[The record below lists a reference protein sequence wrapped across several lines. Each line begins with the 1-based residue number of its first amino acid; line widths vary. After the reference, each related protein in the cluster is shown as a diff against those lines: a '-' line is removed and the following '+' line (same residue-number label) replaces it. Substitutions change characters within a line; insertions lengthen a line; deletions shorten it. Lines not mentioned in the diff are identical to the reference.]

1 MSSDFGMG
9 PVVSARRKYT
19 DNFGFSALII
29 IGIFVMQGLPNF
41 LTRDLVTPNSTLS
54 IFHCLRPMGVG
65 PIRDGETIESLLSIA
80 YSDIDDFM
88 IVSRCWSPA
97 VGGRIITMV
106 AFLNIGAAVRSY
118 DQNRSKTSKISHH
131 YLTFVTDI
139 LCLHHQHRFSLG

>member
-80 YSDIDDFM
+80 YSDIDD
-88 IVSRCWSPA
+88 SRCDSLQMLVTSSWW
-97 VGGRIITMV
+97 
-106 AFLNIGAAVRSY
+106 
-118 DQNRSKTSKISHH
+118 QNYYNGSFFEYWCRGPQ
-131 YLTFVTDI
+131 L
-139 LCLHHQHRFSLG
+139 